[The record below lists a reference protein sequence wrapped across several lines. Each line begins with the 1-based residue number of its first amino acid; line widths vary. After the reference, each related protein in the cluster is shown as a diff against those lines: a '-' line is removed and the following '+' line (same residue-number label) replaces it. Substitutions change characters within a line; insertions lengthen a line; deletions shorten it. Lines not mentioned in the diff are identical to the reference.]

1 MPIHVKDRKSG
12 DPLPSHMYVKT
23 SQIKISWGKQLTRG
37 PCHAALSGNVQPHV
51 GHLEVSLFLCIA
63 TSCCQQ
69 CSQLSS
75 FVFHLSYSR
84 IYINRG
90 EHLAE
95 WHMKW
100 EPEAQ
105 SSATENCLSVEST
118 FGSTFV
124 LWWCGAVF
132 LNSHFSQSLKGTHF
146 CWFSTSRAWQKAVVN
161 SWQPWSLA
169 NPPVGSWI
177 WLSVDLRSHRWA
189 QVGLCETPRQ
199 AQLHLNIE
207 IVSRQEARHT
217 CLPNSLLN
225 SSKCERNLL
234 PLKGL

>member
-1 MPIHVKDRKSG
+1 MAYEMGTRCSVKHHRELSICGINLWFDICFVVVWCCVFKFTF
-12 DPLPSHMYVKT
+12 LPV
-23 SQIKISWGKQLTRG
+23 
-37 PCHAALSGNVQPHV
+37 
-51 GHLEVSLFLCIA
+51 
-63 TSCCQQ
+63 
-69 CSQLSS
+69 
-75 FVFHLSYSR
+75 
-84 IYINRG
+84 
-90 EHLAE
+90 
-95 WHMKW
+95 
-100 EPEAQ
+100 
-105 SSATENCLSVEST
+105 
-118 FGSTFV
+118 
-124 LWWCGAVF
+124 
-132 LNSHFSQSLKGTHF
+132 SLKGTHF
-146 CWFSTSRAWQKAVVN
+146 CWFSTSRAWQKAIVN

-217 CLPNSLLN
+217 CLPNSLWN